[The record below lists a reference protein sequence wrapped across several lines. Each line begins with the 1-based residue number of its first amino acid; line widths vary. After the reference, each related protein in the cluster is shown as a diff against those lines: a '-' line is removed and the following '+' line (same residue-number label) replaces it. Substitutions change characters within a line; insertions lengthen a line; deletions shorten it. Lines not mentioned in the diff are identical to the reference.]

1 MNKNKCDYKYNF
13 NTTEI
18 VKDWTGHYK
27 SKKCDNDITFTTYLG
42 KSMAD
47 KLAKRYVEN
56 YQYPKRVVDMYYS
69 LTNNRY
75 MPGIYYVGKTKTKC
89 FCQ

>member
-1 MNKNKCDYKYNF
+1 MNKNKWDYEFNF
-13 NTTEI
+13 ITYEDN
-18 VKDWTGHYK
+18 KDLPGIK
-27 SKKCDNDITFTTYLG
+27 LKLVNSITFTTYLG

-56 YQYPKRVVDMYYS
+56 YQYPERVVDMYYS
-69 LTNNRY
+69 LPNNKY
-75 MPGIYYVGKTKTKC
+75 MPSIYYVGKTKTKC